1 MLQYAIPSLPP
12 SFETNSPRLETH
24 LVSGLYNEKKDQHL
38 KKTEESKLDERMDFS
53 DAKGL
58 IENSG

>member
-1 MLQYAIPSLPP
+1 M
-12 SFETNSPRLETH
+12 
-24 LVSGLYNEKKDQHL
+24 SGLYNEKKDQHL
-38 KKTEESKLDERMDFS
+38 KKTEESKLDECMDFS